1 MKPYQGSWSS
11 HCVLFLH
18 KSRTIDISQGR
29 KRRKPATVLLWRL
42 VSDVRQRNPGEDGE
56 GYGRHHGIWNQ
67 NGPGLSPAVPLTSC
81 GN

>member
-18 KSRTIDISQGR
+18 KRMTIDISQGR

-56 GYGRHHGIWNQ
+56 GCGRNQ
-67 NGPGLSPAVPLTSC
+67 NGPGLSPAAPLTSY